1 MSDGNILSA
10 IADVIALSLTGLFG
24 LAALVHLIAPRL
36 LVQAYRAWQ
45 YPRAFHYVTGSAL
58 ALAAVF
64 LAVPQTRIWGVILGA
79 AILFVTVVSLLNHG
93 KFYYATPAMILMAA
107 LPSVLL

>member
-1 MSDGNILSA
+1 MSDVNALAALANI
-10 IADVIALSLTGLFG
+10 VALVLTALFG
-24 LAALVHLIAPRL
+24 LAALIHLAAPRL

-58 ALAAVF
+58 ALAALF
-64 LAVPQTRIWGVILGA
+64 LAIPETRIWGVILGA